1 MTIFLYTIIVQQ
13 RRLNEREGITKQ
25 KDFIR
30 PREKLLMKS
39 KKTHESVIQPSQ
51 PSNYPVALATLRPS
65 VLQNQYLCQEFATLE
80 LIIAE
85 REKTLMI
92 IDKVYIFQIWH
103 NVEAEGFPS

>member
-1 MTIFLYTIIVQQ
+1 MTIFLYAIIVQQ
-13 RRLNEREGITKQ
+13 KRLNEREGITKQ
-25 KDFIR
+25 GDFIR

-51 PSNYPVALATLRPS
+51 PSNCPVAPLATLRPS

-85 REKTLMI
+85 REREN
-92 IDKVYIFQIWH
+92 IDDY
-103 NVEAEGFPS
+103 